1 MAFTALWKRLRP
13 AQLLA
18 SSSPIWTSRAAPR
31 SVSIRL
37 QASFG
42 LSSVSSL
49 AGLLALQDTS
59 KHLAAAE
66 DKHRWRLRSRARTNF
81 KRPLHHSND
90 CRQLRRLVLAQ
101 RANTHSVQ
109 PVPTCAKVQPVQQCG
124 GTNASKPCSRA
135 TASAKKN
142 NSKRDILRRNAI
154 HASNRRVLLVPRES
168 QSWAC

>member
-90 CRQLRRLVLAQ
+90 CRQLRRLLLAQ
-101 RANTHSVQ
+101 RSSTHSVQ
-109 PVPTCAKVQPVQQCG
+109 PVPQSSLRNNAAPPMLQSAARGAPQRPEKKKKTSGTSCDAPRCTPVIDG
-124 GTNASKPCSRA
+124 SY
-135 TASAKKN
+135 
-142 NSKRDILRRNAI
+142 
-154 HASNRRVLLVPRES
+154 
-168 QSWAC
+168 